1 MSATAPALDKPLHGV
16 RVVESEGI
24 IGPGPGPSP
33 LAAMMLADLG
43 AQQTTR

>member
-16 RVVESEGI
+16 RVVESEGGI
-24 IGPGPGPSP
+24 IGPGP

-43 AQQTTR
+43 AQTAR

>member
-16 RVVESEGI
+16 RVVEFEGI
-24 IGPGPGPSP
+24 ISPGP

-43 AQQTTR
+43 AQTTC